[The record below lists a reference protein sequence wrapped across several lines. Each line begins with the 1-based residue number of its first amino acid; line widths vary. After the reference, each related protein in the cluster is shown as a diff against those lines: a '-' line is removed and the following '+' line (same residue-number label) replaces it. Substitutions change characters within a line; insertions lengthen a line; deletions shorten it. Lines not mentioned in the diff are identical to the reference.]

1 MPRNR
6 ELTPNYIETAV
17 PAASATGSSTGY
29 YVMRVNPLA
38 GLVDVVEDRLQ
49 ALVAD
54 AGAVLDVAGALEVG

>member
-29 YVMRVNPLA
+29 HVMRVNPLA
-38 GLVDVVEDRLQ
+38 GLVDVVEDGLQ

>member
-17 PAASATGSSTGY
+17 PATSATGSSTGY
-29 YVMRVNPLA
+29 RVMRVNPLA
-38 GLVDVVEDRLQ
+38 GLVDVVEDGLQ